1 MNNVIEQTPAFSY
14 ASRKE
19 IPLHTNASTWRWNLF
34 PDSGSSMQD
43 KATENSAMSAA
54 GSGASLL
61 AHLSSARNS
70 LAMKG
75 FVCMC

>member
-1 MNNVIEQTPAFSY
+1 M
-14 ASRKE
+14 R
-19 IPLHTNASTWRWNLF
+19 
-34 PDSGSSMQD
+34 D
-43 KATENSAMSAA
+43 KATENSSMSAA

-75 FVCMC
+75 FVCMRRVELRAELEMTVNA